1 MATSAPSS
9 VSQTVRKPKL
19 TLTQIIN
26 MSVGFFGIQF
36 GWDLQRANMGP
47 IYDVL
52 GANPDDI
59 PILFLAAPL
68 TGLLVQPVIGYLSD
82 RTWHPKW
89 GRRRPYFFI
98 GAVLSSIA
106 LIFMPHSSMLW
117 MAAGLL
123 WVLDVFGNVAME
135 PFRAFVADKLPDS
148 QLNRG
153 FIMQSLMI
161 GLGGCIASALP
172 WIMRNWFALENI
184 AAKGIIPDNVKF
196 SFYIGAFFFLSAVLY
211 TVFTSKE
218 YPPTDA
224 EIKENADSSKKGFGN
239 GAKEIFAAVANMPPR
254 MKVIALVQFFTWPGL
269 FLMWFY
275 YSVAVAYNVFGAT
288 SDTDPRFGDGR
299 DFAGLTLAFYNVVT
313 FAFAFILP
321 AIADKLGR
329 KLTHSICLLIGA
341 MGLISVAFVTDKY
354 WLYGCMT
361 GVGIAWASI
370 LSMPYAMLS
379 PVLPRHKIGIYMGIF
394 NFFIVLP
401 EIIAS
406 LGFKWVMNN
415 LLDNDRLLAVQVGGF
430 LMILAAII
438 CFFFIKEKKAEEVDD
453 AEVSEM
459 EILENRP
466 V

>member
-1 MATSAPSS
+1 MSTAFMGE
-9 VSQTVRKPKL
+9 KPRL
-19 TLTQIIN
+19 SISQIIN

-52 GANPDDI
+52 GANADEI
-59 PILFLAAPL
+59 PLLFLAAPL
-68 TGLLVQPVIGYLSD
+68 TGLLVQPIIGYMSD

-106 LIFMPHSSMLW
+106 LIFMPHSPQLW

-123 WVLDVFGNVAME
+123 WVLDTFGNVAME

-161 GLGGCIASALP
+161 GLGGSIASALP
-172 WIMRNWFALENI
+172 WMMRNWFGMENTAAEGVI
-184 AAKGIIPDNVKF
+184 ADNVKF

-211 TVFTSKE
+211 TVFTTKE
-218 YPPTDA
+218 YPPSDIGYKDK
-224 EIKENADSSKKGFGN
+224 IKESNKGFASGV
-239 GAKEIFAAVANMPPR
+239 KEIFSAIGNMPPR
-254 MKVIALVQFFTWPGL
+254 MRIIALVQFFTWPGL

-275 YSVAVAYNVFGAT
+275 YSVAVAYNVFGAK
-288 SDTDPRFGDGR
+288 SDTDPAFGDGR
-299 DFAGLTLAFYNVVT
+299 DFAGLTLAYYNVVT
-313 FAFAFILP
+313 FAFAFVLP
-321 AIADKLGR
+321 FIADKLGR
-329 KLTHSICLLIGA
+329 KTTHSLCLLAGA
-341 MGLISVAFVTDKY
+341 AGLISVAFVTDKNM
-354 WLYGCMT
+354 LYVCMT

-379 PVLPRHKIGIYMGIF
+379 GVLPANKIGIYMGIF

-415 LLDNDRLLAVQVGGF
+415 LLNNDRLLAVQVGGF

-438 CFFFIKEKKAEEVDD
+438 CFLFIKEKKLGKTDEDLTA
-453 AEVSEM
+453 EM
-459 EILENRP
+459 EILEQRS